1 MDQAHGQGHINQT
14 PEAHHRL
21 HRILRLKI
29 GIDTPNP
36 IRMAMVP
43 RTIEKMVNTE
53 IIMMKNG
60 IWVKLD
66 DILYRTNPWFLV
78 SFIPLLAFVK
88 ISKCRNFCDHNY
100 L

>member
-1 MDQAHGQGHINQT
+1 MA
-14 PEAHHRL
+14 PS
-21 HRILRLKI
+21 
-29 GIDTPNP
+29 P
-36 IRMAMVP
+36 IPMAMIP
-43 RTIEKMVNTE
+43 GTIEKMVNTE
-53 IIMMKNG
+53 IIMIKNG

-66 DILYRTNPWFLV
+66 DERVFLYRTNPWFLV